1 MDVGRITIDTLEL
14 EGLRAGLKGAAYVP
28 GDKGYDEARAAW
40 NLNAHQHPALVVVAE
55 GAADVLA
62 AVRLAREQGLG
73 VGVMATGHGVAAPAD
88 GGVLINTSRMKGV
101 HVDPETRTARVEA
114 GVKWADLAPEAAA
127 HGLAGLQGSSSD
139 VGIVGYTMGGG
150 FGWLG
155 RKHGFAADS
164 VKEADVVTADGALVK
179 ASAHENA
186 DLFWGLKGGGGNFGI
201 VASLEFALYP
211 ITHVYGGDL
220 FYPAQRAAE
229 VLELY
234 GRWSASL
241 PDEVTSGVAF
251 MNFPPFEEIPEPLRG
266 NSLIAVRACYT
277 GEDLEEKGEE
287 LLRPWREFGEP
298 VMDTFGVMPYAAM
311 DAISMD
317 PVNPMGAYG
326 HVEMLRD
333 LSPETCETLVKLAG
347 ADSNSPLAMLELRQL
362 GGALSRPPADLN
374 PMGRSDSRFIMYG
387 LGATPTPE
395 VAQAVQAYLA
405 YVAEAVSLHVSG
417 ATYVNFMDL
426 DGASAERVR
435 AAYSPDDWQRL
446 VTLKDRYDPT
456 NLFRFNRNIPP
467 SSAATSAAKRDKDS
481 PVGEAGR

>member
-1 MDVGRITIDTLEL
+1 MDVETTNISTREL
-14 EGLRAGLKGAAYVP
+14 EALRAGLKGVAYVP
-28 GDKGYDEARAAW
+28 GDEGYDEARAAW

-88 GGVLINTSRMKGV
+88 GGVLINTSHMKGV

-114 GVKWADLAPEAAA
+114 GVKWADVVPEATA

-139 VGIVGYTMGGG
+139 VGVIGYTMGGG

-155 RKHGFAADS
+155 RKYGFAADS
-164 VKEADVVTADGALVK
+164 IKEADVVTADGELLKV
-179 ASAHENA
+179 SAYENA

-201 VASLEFALYP
+201 VTSLEFALYP
-211 ITHVYGGDL
+211 ITHVYGGNL
-220 FYPAQRAAE
+220 FYPVERADE

-234 GRWSASL
+234 GRWSADL

-266 NSLIAVRACYT
+266 NSLIAVRFCYT
-277 GEDLEEKGEE
+277 GEDLEGKGEE
-287 LLRPWREFGEP
+287 LLHPWREGFGEP
-298 VMDTFGVMPYAAM
+298 VMDTFGVMPYEAM
-311 DAISMD
+311 DMISMD
-317 PVNPMGAYG
+317 PVDPIGAYG

-333 LSPETCETLVKLAG
+333 LSTETAETLVELAG
-347 ADSNSPLAMLELRQL
+347 ADSNSPLVMLELRQL

-395 VAQAVQAYLA
+395 MAQAVQAYLA
-405 YVAEAVSLHVSG
+405 YVAEVVRRHASG

-435 AAYSPDDWQRL
+435 AAYSPEDWQRL
-446 VTLKDRYDPT
+446 VALKDCYDPA

-467 SSAATSAAKRDKDS
+467 SSATQTSDEGS
-481 PVGEAGR
+481 QGGGPVE